1 MIRVTLISAAALA
14 GAMGASAG
22 EKVTFADVDTNADG
36 TISATE
42 FTAHKTAD
50 GKHTEAE
57 AAAKFEKIAGM
68 DGQISEADWDAAME
82 EYRDKKEDK
91 ADKADGASW

>member
-57 AAAKFEKIAGM
+57 AAVKFEKIAGV
-68 DGQISEADWDAAME
+68 DGQISEEDWDAAME
-82 EYRDKKEDK
+82 EYRQKKDEKSD
-91 ADKADGASW
+91 ATDGTSW